1 MSDATEPR
9 KKSGTIKVDYMARVE
24 GEASLLI
31 KLKADRV
38 QDVKLKIFE
47 PPRLFEALLHGRHFT
62 EVPDITSRICGI
74 CPVAYQM
81 TAVHSIERAL
91 GITIDPMIRL
101 LRRMFSTSH
110 PARGPL

>member
-1 MSDATEPR
+1 MSDAAEPR

-91 GITIDPMIRL
+91 GIGTAKDDD
-101 LRRMFSTSH
+101 
-110 PARGPL
+110 